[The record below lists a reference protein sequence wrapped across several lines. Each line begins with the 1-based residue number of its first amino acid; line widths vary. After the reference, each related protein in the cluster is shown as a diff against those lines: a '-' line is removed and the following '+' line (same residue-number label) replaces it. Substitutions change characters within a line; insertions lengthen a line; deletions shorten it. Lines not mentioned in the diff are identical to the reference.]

1 MSQSS
6 IWIYCVLY
14 FLKARDVA
22 SIYLKKKIDKFD
34 KIQELPNN
42 GGLTAPPPPS
52 QTLAVFLHTLHLLVG
67 YTPDHHWLNVMTM

>member
-42 GGLTAPPPPS
+42 GGLTAPPHPAKPLLFFCIHF
-52 QTLAVFLHTLHLLVG
+52 TYWLA
-67 YTPDHHWLNVMTM
+67 TPLIIIG